1 MRVPEGFR
9 PKCESGGQG
18 WNVGPAAYAEDIE
31 SNTGERVIEP
41 SKDTQPTKRSSAAG
55 RRAGDVKKVPVAR
68 KARTRVWRLG
78 DTDGGAPQEQPS
90 AASDGPPRKRAP
102 LREINSELAELA
114 AKKQLHPE
122 NHQRLKQILNELEQI
137 LNEAA
142 RLASTRP
149 ESRRLYERALQSQ
162 QKALKLA
169 ARKKR
174 QNWAPGPAGMV
185 QNPGLSQ
192 GGREVLGGLP
202 SSRRGH

>member
-1 MRVPEGFR
+1 MMWKLGLICGF
-9 PKCESGGQG
+9 
-18 WNVGPAAYAEDIE
+18 VAEDIE
-31 SNTGERVIEP
+31 SDTGGTGDRTVERHAANEAVIRG
-41 SKDTQPTKRSSAAG
+41 Q
-55 RRAGDVKKVPVAR
+55 RAGDVKKVPVVR

-78 DTDGGAPQEQPS
+78 DTDGGAPKEQAS
-90 AASDGPPRKRAP
+90 AASDGPPRKMTP

-122 NHQRLKQILNELEQI
+122 NHQRLKRILNELEQI

-149 ESRRLYERALQSQ
+149 ESRRLYERALRSQ
-162 QKALKLA
+162 QEALALA
-169 ARKKR
+169 ARKNR
-174 QNWAPGPAGMV
+174 RNRASGPAGMV
-185 QNPGLSQ
+185 QNRGLSQ